1 MLWNNWNLEEMQLEI
16 PGPPVPDFQNI
27 ASSSNIFPDEN
38 KGETQKIGE
47 PLS

>member
-1 MLWNNWNLEEMQLEI
+1 MQLEI
-16 PGPPVPDFQNI
+16 PGPPVPDSQNI